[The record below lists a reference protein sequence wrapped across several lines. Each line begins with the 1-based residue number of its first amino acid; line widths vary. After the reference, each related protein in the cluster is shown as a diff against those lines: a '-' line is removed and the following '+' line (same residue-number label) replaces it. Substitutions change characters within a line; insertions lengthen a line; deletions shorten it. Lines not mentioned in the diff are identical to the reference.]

1 MGSVDPTAD
10 VVLDLVEVRVH
21 RLMTV
26 VLMAVL
32 FGARPSEEH
41 VELVHVVL
49 MAREPATVDIEVARG
64 DGGSVAPEAG
74 ERANG
79 IGGERWHDTS
89 WKGVGVA

>member
-1 MGSVDPTAD
+1 
-10 VVLDLVEVRVH
+10 
-21 RLMTV
+21 MTI

-32 FGARPSEEH
+32 FGARPSQEH

-49 MAREPATVDIEVARG
+49 MARKPATVDIEVARG
-64 DGGSVAPEAG
+64 DRGSVAPEAG